1 MLATGLLSG
10 YTYRMNKELKA
21 FMGIVSASPVLFL
34 IGLSLSFLIYTKFPA
49 PLFKSADVMNIM
61 SAVGGVMILMGT
73 VLAFAAQKISRK
85 VSSPDFK
92 ATTEGLMQ
100 GPYKYSRH
108 PGSLSLLIMYLGFVF
123 VINSLAMLVVTVAL
137 ISLLSFYFIPLE
149 ERVIS
154 GLAPEAYAEYKKRV
168 RMWL

>member
-1 MLATGLLSG
+1 
-10 YTYRMNKELKA
+10 MNKEFKA
-21 FMGIVSASPVLFL
+21 FIGIVSASPLLFL
-34 IGLSLSFLIYTKFPA
+34 LGLALSLVLYNFYPK
-49 PLFKSADVMNIM
+49 PLVTSSQVLNIM
-61 SAVGGVMILMGT
+61 TAIGGIMILVGT
-73 VLAFAAQKISRK
+73 VLAFAAQKVSRK

-108 PGSLSLLIMYLGFVF
+108 PGSLALVIMYLGFVF
-123 VINSLAMLVVTVAL
+123 VVNSFAMLLMVIPLLAL
-137 ISLLSFYFIPLE
+137 MSFYFVPLE

-154 GLAPEAYAEYKKRV
+154 GLAPDAYAEYKKQV

>member
-1 MLATGLLSG
+1 
-10 YTYRMNKELKA
+10 MNKELKA
-21 FMGIVSASPVLFL
+21 FMGIVSASPILFL
-34 IGLSLSFLIYTKFPA
+34 IGLSISFLLYTQFPI
-49 PLFKSADVMNIM
+49 PLFKNPEILNIVT
-61 SAVGGVMILMGT
+61 AIGGVMILLGT
-73 VLAFAAQKISRK
+73 ILAFAAQKISRR

-108 PGSLSLLIMYLGFVF
+108 PGALSLLIMYLGFVF
-123 VINSLAMLVVTVAL
+123 VANSLVMLATGAIL
-137 ISLLSFYFIPLE
+137 LGLLSFYFVPLE

-168 RMWL
+168 RMWI

>member
-1 MLATGLLSG
+1 
-10 YTYRMNKELKA
+10 MNKEFKA
-21 FMGIVSASPVLFL
+21 FVGIVSAAPILFL
-34 IGLSLSFLIYTKFPA
+34 IGLVLSFLLYTQFRT
-49 PLFKSADVMNIM
+49 PLVKGFDAISILTALG
-61 SAVGGVMILMGT
+61 AGMILIGT
-73 VLAFAAQKISRK
+73 VLAFSAQAISRK
-85 VSSPDFK
+85 VTSPDFK

-108 PGSLSLLIMYLGFVF
+108 PGSLSLIIMYVGFVF
-123 VINSLAMLVVTVAL
+123 VVNSLVMLMMVVLLVAMM
-137 ISLLSFYFIPLE
+137 SFYFVPLE

>member
-1 MLATGLLSG
+1 MPLVTKPETLNIITA
-10 YTYRMNKELKA
+10 
-21 FMGIVSASPVLFL
+21 
-34 IGLSLSFLIYTKFPA
+34 IGA
-49 PLFKSADVMNIM
+49 
-61 SAVGGVMILMGT
+61 GMIFFGT
-73 VLAFAAQKISRK
+73 LLAFAAQKISRK

-108 PGSLSLLIMYLGFVF
+108 PGSLSLIIMYLGFVF
-123 VINSLAMLVVTVAL
+123 VVNSLVMLLVVVILVAMM
-137 ISLLSFYFIPLE
+137 SFYFVPLE

-168 RMWL
+168 RMWI

>member
-1 MLATGLLSG
+1 
-10 YTYRMNKELKA
+10 MNKELKA
-21 FMGIVSASPVLFL
+21 FMGIVSASPILFL
-34 IGLSLSFLIYTKFPA
+34 IGLSISFLLYTQFPT
-49 PLFKSADVMNIM
+49 PLATDFKTISILSAIG
-61 SAVGGVMILMGT
+61 AGMILIGT
-73 VLAFAAQKISRK
+73 ILAFAAQKVSRK

-108 PGSLSLLIMYLGFVF
+108 PGSLSLIVMYLGFVF
-123 VINSLAMLVVTVAL
+123 VVNSLVMLLVIVILIAMM
-137 ISLLSFYFIPLE
+137 SFYFVPLE